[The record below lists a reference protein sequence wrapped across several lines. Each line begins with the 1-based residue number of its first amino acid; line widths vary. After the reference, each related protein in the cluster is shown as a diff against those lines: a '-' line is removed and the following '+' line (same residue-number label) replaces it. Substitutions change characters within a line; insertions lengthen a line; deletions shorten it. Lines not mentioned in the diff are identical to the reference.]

1 MRTLRAFAVFAV
13 FAALPLL
20 AQTTPSTEADV
31 MRAVLQSQQRVTRL
45 RANKVIL
52 LAAATSTFAI
62 PAAKIADELRADY
75 KSKNE
80 KAATLAAM
88 QPPVKVAD
96 VASLRGAN
104 GYDWQQVVARY
115 PDADLLVELSR
126 PGFDRSQNTAVI
138 SATLV
143 KPSGA
148 KTYLYSLRRQ
158 DGQWVVDHME
168 GPF

>member
-1 MRTLRAFAVFAV
+1 MRTLLRAVAV

-20 AQTTPSTEADV
+20 AQTTPSIETDV

-52 LAAATSTFAI
+52 LAGSTSGFAL
-62 PAAKIADELRADY
+62 PSAKVADELRNDY

-80 KAATLAAM
+80 KTATLPAM

-96 VASLRGAN
+96 VAALRGAN
-104 GYDWQQVVARY
+104 GYDWQQVIAKY
-115 PDADLLVELSR
+115 PEADMLVELSR

-138 SATLV
+138 SATMV
-143 KPSGA
+143 KPTGA
-148 KTYLYSLRRQ
+148 KTYLYELRR
-158 DGQWVVDHME
+158 DGSQWVVDHME
-168 GPF
+168 GPW